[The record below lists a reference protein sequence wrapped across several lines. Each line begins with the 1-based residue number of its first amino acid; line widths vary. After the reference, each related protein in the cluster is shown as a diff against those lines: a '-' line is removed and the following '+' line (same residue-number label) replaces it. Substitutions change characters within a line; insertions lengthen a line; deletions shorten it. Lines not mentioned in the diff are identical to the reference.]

1 MLTYD
6 DKYHIMFYVLYWHN
20 AINKH
25 NEIEQVML
33 RLDQARNVEEARLIL
48 SKIGE
53 DEEGQ

>member
-1 MLTYD
+1 
-6 DKYHIMFYVLYWHN
+6 MFYVLYWHN